1 MDVLDGLNNEQ
12 KEAVLATEGP
22 VLILAGA
29 GSGKTKA
36 LTHRIAYLLREKHIS
51 PYNILAVTFTNKAA
65 RAMSERIAKLIGIKV
80 DPKQPLTTSVLPWM
94 GTFHS
99 ICVRLLR
106 REAKKIGIHPQF
118 TIYDEGDSLTTV
130 KRSMIDLKYDPKQYN
145 PAAVRAM
152 ISSAKNE
159 MINPAA
165 YKGFAQGHFQMIVA
179 DVYAHYNKT
188 LRTNNA
194 LDFDDLI
201 NITVEMLQKN
211 KEILEF
217 YQSQFRYVLVDE
229 YQDTNT
235 SQYLLIKML
244 GAKHKNVF
252 VIGDDWQSIYS
263 WRGARFK
270 NILDFEKDYPK
281 AKVIKLEQNYRSSQ
295 NILDAAQAVIAQN
308 EERSDKKLWT
318 SNGRGELITY
328 FQAPD
333 GKTEND
339 FVIQEAI
346 GLSTHGTRLAD
357 MVILY
362 RTNAQ
367 SRAIE
372 ESLLDYRI
380 PYKIIGGLR
389 FYERREI
396 KDMLGYIRFLANPA
410 DMVSLE
416 RIINTP
422 SRGIGAAAWREV
434 IRYGFAGAAKHNAK
448 IGQFKAM
455 IDKWL
460 VKVPNIP
467 VTDVIDL
474 ILHDSGYFRMLN
486 DGSPEGQSRLENIE
500 ELKTVAERYD
510 NIGDFLE
517 GITLVSD
524 VDEYDEKADAI
535 TLMTLHSAKGLEF
548 PVVFIVGMEEGI
560 FPHSRS
566 LTDASELEEERRLCY
581 VGMTRAMK
589 RLYLSSADTRMLYG
603 ALQANAVSRFIDEI
617 PEALLDKV
625 K

>member
-1 MDVLDGLNNEQ
+1 VDVLDGLNNEQ

-36 LTHRIAYLLREKHIS
+36 LTHRIAYLLKEKHIS

-80 DPKQPLTTSVLPWM
+80 DPKQSLTTSVLPWM

-130 KRSMIDLKYDPKQYN
+130 KRAMIDLKYDPKQYN

-159 MINPAA
+159 MINPQA

-217 YQSQFRYVLVDE
+217 YQSQFKYILVDE

-244 GAKHKNVF
+244 GAKYKNVF

-295 NILDAAQAVIAQN
+295 NILDAAQAVIAKN

-339 FVIQEAI
+339 FVIQEAV

-434 IRYGFAGAAKHNAK
+434 IRYGFSGAAKHNAK

-474 ILHDSGYFRMLN
+474 ILHDSGYFRVLN

-524 VDEYDEKADAI
+524 VDEYDEKTDAI